1 MAYFLG
7 PKLNKEIT
15 TMIPT
20 CITLIHGLWLL
31 FQAPYFDR
39 RIWKCNETDEEEVIM
54 SVNEISIY
62 NVFSD

>member
-1 MAYFLG
+1 MASFSG

-20 CITLIHGLWLL
+20 CITLIHVLSLF
-31 FQAPYFDR
+31 FQAPYFDQW
-39 RIWKCNETDEEEVIM
+39 IWQWNETDEEEMIM
-54 SVNEISIY
+54 SMNETSIY